1 MTTAIEVLPHD
12 AQQHNPAAT
21 PLRWARTR
29 ADGPTPDVTG
39 TLGWD
44 LDLIGPDPV
53 AAADL
58 ARIAAS
64 AYLAD
69 RTARRPPTTFTRTI
83 ELTAH
88 TVNPEP
94 WNGTCGQLIEEL
106 LHWLTGDVWW
116 LHAVP
121 ATPTDR
127 TLTALAPADDVMLL
141 SGGLDSL
148 CGAVDHLA
156 DETERIH
163 LSHYDGSTA
172 VRHAQT
178 KASTWLQSHATHP
191 LRHLSIKICQ
201 TGPSLEP
208 SSRSRSL
215 LFAALAAATAAGA
228 SSPQVTVPENG
239 FTSINPPLTAARGGA
254 LSTRSTHPGT
264 FSRLNAL
271 LTAADI
277 SVQIANPYLHCT
289 KGELLAR
296 AHEQAGHA
304 LLAGAADTL
313 SCGKLDGARYPG
325 GDANLN
331 CGLCVACLVRRG
343 SFTAGPYDDP
353 TVYLVDHLQGVAY
366 QRLLSNRRRDVRDVQ
381 QAILNGIDDTDILA
395 VGDLP
400 PETDFD
406 AVVDLCQRGLQ
417 ELSRVPL
424 P

>member
-12 AQQHNPAAT
+12 ADQHEPSAR

-29 ADGPTPDVTG
+29 GDGPTAEVTG

-44 LDLIGPDPV
+44 LDLIGRAPV

-69 RTARRPPTTFTRTI
+69 RTARRPLTFVRTI

-94 WNGTCGQLIEEL
+94 WNGTCGQLTEEL
-106 LHWLTGDVWW
+106 LHWLTGDVWH

-121 ATPTDR
+121 APPTDR
-127 TLTALAPADDVMLL
+127 TLTPPEPADDVMLL

-148 CGAVDHLA
+148 CGAVDHLT
-156 DETERIH
+156 DGTQRIH

-172 VRHAQT
+172 VRSAQT
-178 KASTWLQSHATHP
+178 KARSYLQSRAPQP
-191 LRHLSIKICQ
+191 LRHLSAKICQ
-201 TGPSLEP
+201 TGPSPEP

-215 LFAALAAATAAGA
+215 LLAALAAATAASA
-228 SSPQVTVPENG
+228 ASPQTTVPENG
-239 FTSINPPLTAARGGA
+239 FTSINPPLTPARGGA

-264 FSRLNAL
+264 FSRLNTL
-271 LTAADI
+271 LASADI
-277 SVQIANPYLHCT
+277 SVQIANPYLHRT

-296 AHEQAGHA
+296 AHDRAGA
-304 LLAGAADTL
+304 TLLAAAAETL

-325 GDANLN
+325 GNANLN

-343 SFTAGPYDDP
+343 SFTAGPYRDP
-353 TVYLVDHLQGVAY
+353 TVYLVDRLEGTSH
-366 QRLLSNRRRDVRDVQ
+366 QRLLTNRRKDVHDVQ

-395 VGDLP
+395 VGDLL

>member
-29 ADGPTPDVTG
+29 ADGPTADVTG

-44 LDLIGPDPV
+44 LDLIGPAPL

-69 RTARRPPTTFTRTI
+69 RTVRRPLTFVRTI

-88 TVNPEP
+88 TANPDP
-94 WNGTCGQLIEEL
+94 WNSTCGQLVEEL
-106 LHWLTGDVWW
+106 LHWLTGDVW
-116 LHAVP
+116 LLRAVP
-121 ATPTDR
+121 ATPTNR
-127 TLTALAPADDVMLL
+127 TLTPLAPADDVMLL

-148 CGAVDHLA
+148 CGAVDYLT
-156 DETERIH
+156 DGTERIH
-163 LSHYDGSTA
+163 LSHHDGSTA
-172 VRHAQT
+172 VRGAQI
-178 KASTWLQSHATHP
+178 KASSWLQDQAAHP

-201 TGPSLEP
+201 TGPSPEP

-215 LFAALAAATAAGA
+215 LFAALAAALAASA
-228 SSPQVTVPENG
+228 SSLQVTVPENG

-264 FSRLNAL
+264 FRRLNAL
-271 LTAADI
+271 LAAADI
-277 SVQIANPYLHCT
+277 SVQITNPYLHCT

-296 AHEQAGHA
+296 AHERTGDA
-304 LLAGAADTL
+304 LLAAAADTL

-343 SFTAGPYDDP
+343 SFTTGPYHDP
-353 TVYLVDHLQGVAY
+353 TVYLVDHLQGAAH
-366 QRLLSNRRRDVRDVQ
+366 QRLLTNRRRDVRDVQ

>member
-1 MTTAIEVLPHD
+1 MLPHD
-12 AQQHNPAAT
+12 ADQHEPSAR
-21 PLRWARTR
+21 PVRWARTR
-29 ADGPTPDVTG
+29 DDGQTAEVTG

-44 LDLIGPDPV
+44 LDLIGRAPV

-58 ARIAAS
+58 VRIAAS

-69 RTARRPPTTFTRTI
+69 RTVRRPLTFVRTI

-88 TVNPEP
+88 AVNPEP
-94 WNGTCGQLIEEL
+94 WNGTCGQLVEEL
-106 LHWLTGDVWW
+106 LHWLTGDLWH
-116 LHAVP
+116 LRTVP
-121 ATPTDR
+121 ARPTDR
-127 TLTALAPADDVMLL
+127 TLTPLEPADDVMLL

-148 CGAVDHLA
+148 CGAVDHLT
-156 DETERIH
+156 DGTRRIH

-172 VRHAQT
+172 VRRAQT
-178 KASTWLQSHATHP
+178 KASSWLQSRASQS
-191 LRHLSIKICQ
+191 LRHLSAKICQ
-201 TGPSLEP
+201 TGPSPEP

-215 LFAALAAATAAGA
+215 LFAALAAATAASSA
-228 SSPQVTVPENG
+228 SPQVTVPENG
-239 FTSINPPLTAARGGA
+239 FTSINPPLTPARGGS

-264 FSRLNAL
+264 FSRLNTL
-271 LTAADI
+271 LASADI
-277 SVQIANPYLHCT
+277 SVQIVNPYLHRT

-296 AHEQAGHA
+296 AHDRTGDA
-304 LLAGAADTL
+304 LLAAAAETL

-325 GDANLN
+325 GNANLN

-343 SFTAGPYDDP
+343 SFTTGPYRDP
-353 TVYLVDHLQGVAY
+353 TVYLVERLEGISY
-366 QRLLSNRRRDVRDVQ
+366 QRLLTNRRKDVRDVQ
-381 QAILNGIDDTDILA
+381 QSILNGIEDTDILA

>member
-12 AQQHNPAAT
+12 ARQHEHSAKPVH
-21 PLRWARTR
+21 WARTS
-29 ADGPTPDVTG
+29 ANSPTPEVAG

-44 LDLIGPDPV
+44 LDLIGPAPV

-58 ARIAAS
+58 VRIAVS

-69 RTARRPPTTFTRTI
+69 RRTPRPTTFVRTI

-94 WNGTCGQLIEEL
+94 WNNAPGEFAEEL
-106 LHWLTGDVWW
+106 LHWLTGDVWH

-127 TLTALAPADDVMLL
+127 LLAPLEPADDVMLL

-148 CGAVDHLA
+148 CGAVDHLQDGTA
-156 DETERIH
+156 RIH

-172 VRHAQT
+172 VRRAQT
-178 KASTWLQSHATHP
+178 AAGTWLRSRASHP
-191 LRHLSIKICQ
+191 LRHHSFKIRQ
-201 TGPSLEP
+201 NGTPGEP
-208 SSRSRSL
+208 TSRSRSL
-215 LFAALAAATAAGA
+215 LFAALAAATAATV

-239 FTSINPPLTAARGGA
+239 FTSINPPLTTARGGT
-254 LSTRSTHPGT
+254 LTTRSTHPGT

-271 LTAADI
+271 LAAVDI
-277 SVQIANPYLHCT
+277 PVTVANPYLHCT
-289 KGELLAR
+289 KGELLER
-296 AHEQAGHA
+296 AHDRVGDA
-304 LLAGAADTL
+304 LLAAAAATV
-313 SCGKLDGARYPG
+313 SCGKLDGARYLG
-325 GDANLN
+325 GNANFN

-343 SFTAGPYDDP
+343 SFTVGPRQDP
-353 TVYLVDHLQGVAY
+353 TIYLVAHLAGSA
-366 QRLLSNRRRDVRDVQ
+366 RESLLRRRRRDVLDIQ
-381 QAILNGIDDTDILA
+381 QAVLRGIDETDILA

>member
-12 AQQHNPAAT
+12 AQQHNPSAT
-21 PLRWARTR
+21 PLHWARTR
-29 ADGPTPDVTG
+29 ADDAPPKVTG

-44 LDLIGPDPV
+44 LDLIGPAPT

-69 RTARRPPTTFTRTI
+69 RTVRRPLTFVRTI
-83 ELTAH
+83 ELTVH

-94 WNGTCGQLIEEL
+94 WNSTCGQRVEEL
-106 LHWLTGDVWW
+106 LHWLTGDVWH

-127 TLTALAPADDVMLL
+127 TLTPLVPADDVMLL

-156 DETERIH
+156 DGRERIH

-172 VRHAQT
+172 VRGAQT
-178 KASTWLQSHATHP
+178 KAGTWLQSCAAHP

-201 TGPSLEP
+201 VGPSPEP

-215 LFAALAAATAAGA
+215 LFAALAAATAASA

-264 FSRLNAL
+264 FSRLNVL
-271 LTAADI
+271 LTDAGL
-277 SVQIANPYLHCT
+277 SVQITNPYLNCT

-296 AHEQAGHA
+296 AHEQAGDA
-304 LLAGAADTL
+304 LLAAAADTL
-313 SCGKLDGARYPG
+313 SCGKLDGGFYPG

-343 SFTAGPYDDP
+343 SFTTGPYHDS
-353 TVYLVDHLQGVAY
+353 TVYLVHRLKGTSHR
-366 QRLLSNRRRDVRDVQ
+366 RLLSNRRKDVRDVQ
-381 QAILNGIDDTDILA
+381 QAILSGIDDTDILA

-400 PETDFD
+400 PQTDFD

>member
-12 AQQHNPAAT
+12 AQQHEPSAT
-21 PLRWARTR
+21 PLHWARTSV
-29 ADGPTPDVTG
+29 DGPTLEAAG

-44 LDLIGPDPV
+44 LDLIGPAPV

-58 ARIAAS
+58 VRIATS

-69 RTARRPPTTFTRTI
+69 RRTSRPTTFVRTI

-94 WNGTCGQLIEEL
+94 WNGAPGELIEEL
-106 LHWLTGDVWW
+106 LHWLTGDVWH

-127 TLTALAPADDVMLL
+127 AQTPLPPADDVMLL

-148 CGAVDHLA
+148 CGAIDHLQ
-156 DETERIH
+156 DGTERIH

-172 VRHAQT
+172 VRRAQT
-178 KASTWLQSHATHP
+178 TASSWLRSHASHP
-191 LRHLSIKICQ
+191 LRHRTIKIRKNS
-201 TGPSLEP
+201 PAEP
-208 SSRSRSL
+208 TSRSRSL
-215 LFAALAAATAAGA
+215 LFAALAAATAATA

-239 FTSINPPLTAARGGA
+239 FTSINPPLTTARGGT
-254 LSTRSTHPGT
+254 LTTRSTHPGT
-264 FSRLNAL
+264 FHRLNAL
-271 LTAADI
+271 LAAVDI
-277 SVQIANPYLHCT
+277 PVTIANPYLHCT
-289 KGELLAR
+289 KGELLER
-296 AHEQAGHA
+296 AHDQAGDA
-304 LLAGAADTL
+304 LLAAAAATL

-325 GDANLN
+325 GNANLN

-343 SFTAGPYDDP
+343 SFTAGPHPDP
-353 TVYLVDHLQGVAY
+353 TVYLVDHLAGSPHEK
-366 QRLLSNRRRDVRDVQ
+366 LLRNRRKDLTDVQ
-381 QAILNGIDDTDILA
+381 QAVLSGIDEIDILA
-395 VGDLP
+395 VGALP

-406 AVVDLCQRGLQ
+406 ALVNLCQRGLQ

>member
-12 AQQHNPAAT
+12 AQQHVLSAT
-21 PLRWARTR
+21 PLYWARTF
-29 ADGPTPDVTG
+29 ADGPTLEVAG

-44 LDLIGPDPV
+44 LDLIGPVPV

-58 ARIAAS
+58 VRIATS

-69 RTARRPPTTFTRTI
+69 RRTSRPTTFVRTI

-94 WNGTCGQLIEEL
+94 WNSAPGELIEEL
-106 LHWLTGDVWW
+106 LHWLTGDVWH

-127 TLTALAPADDVMLL
+127 TQTPLPSADDVMLL

-148 CGAVDHLA
+148 CGAIDHLQ
-156 DETERIH
+156 DGTERIH

-172 VRHAQT
+172 VRRAQT
-178 KASTWLQSHATHP
+178 TASFWLRSHASHP
-191 LRHLSIKICQ
+191 LRHRTIKIRQ
-201 TGPSLEP
+201 NGPAEP
-208 SSRSRSL
+208 TSRSRSL
-215 LFAALAAATAAGA
+215 LFAALAAATAATV

-239 FTSINPPLTAARGGA
+239 FTSINPPLTTARGGT
-254 LSTRSTHPGT
+254 LTTRSTHPGT
-264 FSRLNAL
+264 FHRLNAL
-271 LTAADI
+271 LAALDI
-277 SVQIANPYLHCT
+277 PVTIANPYLHCT
-289 KGELLAR
+289 KGELLQR
-296 AHEQAGHA
+296 AHDQAGDA
-304 LLAGAADTL
+304 LLAAAAATL

-325 GDANLN
+325 GNANLN

-343 SFTAGPYDDP
+343 SFTAGPHSDP
-353 TVYLVDHLQGVAY
+353 TVYLVDHLAGPP
-366 QRLLSNRRRDVRDVQ
+366 REKLLRNRRKDLTDVQ
-381 QAILNGIDDTDILA
+381 QAVLSGIDEIDILA

-406 AVVDLCQRGLQ
+406 AIVDLCQRGLQ